1 MLKDNV
7 VGSALTKDQT
17 SHYNAQTN
25 RCDVELTVLSAGFSK
40 NYVNRNLFDDPEI
53 VRLRPRP
60 QRRLVINEPDLI
72 PPAWEWKPFIG
83 CFAASRSS
91 GSIGTRRLCGDKW
104 RKRYSFSMPARSV
117 YLPLKPAGALTVS
130 MNWLR
135 FENFAG
141 H

>member
-53 VRLRPRP
+53 VRPRPRP
-60 QRRLVINEPDLI
+60 QRRLVIN
-72 PPAWEWKPFIG
+72 G
-83 CFAASRSS
+83 RASVA
-91 GSIGTRRLCGDKW
+91 TRRHRLQRHAQRDVQRRQAAEVAIAIRGPCRWSWRCGSHPKVLDRDRARIIGEGTIASVGDLC
-104 RKRYSFSMPARSV
+104 
-117 YLPLKPAGALTVS
+117 T
-130 MNWLR
+130 
-135 FENFAG
+135 
-141 H
+141 